1 MAESNANYQPTI
13 YFTRDTTPSSPYIK
27 LYHFDE
33 QFKLKHCEVANGYEQ
48 SKVFGT
54 SHDVAT
60 VMDHYPAT
68 VGTYHIEYK
77 ASEDGFSVVLI
88 GSSNLTIGTVN
99 LTNLGLTAGDLNS
112 VKIGYK
118 DVKCVTKIVGSSNN
132 ANIGK

>member
-1 MAESNANYQPTI
+1 MTNANYQPTI

-33 QFKLKHCEVANGYEQ
+33 VFKLENCEVTNVYGQ
-48 SKVFGT
+48 RKVFGT
-54 SHDVAT
+54 SHDIIT
-60 VMDHYPAT
+60 VLDHYPAT

-77 ASEDGFSVVLI
+77 ASEDGFSVVLV
-88 GSSNLTIGTVN
+88 GSSNLTIGTVS
-99 LTNLGLTAGDLNS
+99 LTDLGLTAGDLNG

-118 DVKCVTKIVGSSNN
+118 DVKCVTKVVGSSSNN